1 MKSSTND
8 TPNSQTS
15 TTSREHLEIDF
26 SHRLPFSYTRKD
38 KLSFI
43 DTVDHFAYRA
53 IGILE
58 VIKKA
63 DIDLID
69 ALNTAISE
77 IEDVRATAI
86 AYSNQFKTQDKTIK
100 PLAGF
105 EIWNIGVTFTQ
116 KQNPQT

>member
-1 MKSSTND
+1 MTNPSTNAH
-8 TPNSQTS
+8 NAQTQN
-15 TTSREHLEIDF
+15 TSSKYLAIDF
-26 SHRLPFSYTRKD
+26 SHRLPFSHTRKD

-63 DIDLID
+63 DIDLTD
-69 ALNTAISE
+69 ALDAAISE
-77 IEDVRATAI
+77 IEDVRATVI
-86 AYSNQFKTQDKTIK
+86 AYSEQFKTQDKTIK

-105 EIWNIGVTFTQ
+105 EIWNIGVTFTK
-116 KQNPQT
+116 KQNTRA

>member
-1 MKSSTND
+1 MG
-8 TPNSQTS
+8 
-15 TTSREHLEIDF
+15 LLC
-26 SHRLPFSYTRKD
+26 RLF
-38 KLSFI
+38 KL
-43 DTVDHFAYRA
+43 THHFAYRA

-63 DIDLID
+63 DIDLYD
-69 ALNTAISE
+69 ALNAAISE

-105 EIWNIGVTFTQ
+105 EFWNIGVTFTK
-116 KQNPQT
+116 KQNTRA

>member
-1 MKSSTND
+1 MKSSTNAQ
-8 TPNSQTS
+8 TPNTS
-15 TTSREHLEIDF
+15 SEYLEIDF
-26 SHRLPFSYTRKD
+26 SHRLPFAYVRKD
-38 KLSFI
+38 RLSFI
-43 DTVDHFAYRA
+43 DAVDHFSYRA

-69 ALNTAISE
+69 ALSAAISE